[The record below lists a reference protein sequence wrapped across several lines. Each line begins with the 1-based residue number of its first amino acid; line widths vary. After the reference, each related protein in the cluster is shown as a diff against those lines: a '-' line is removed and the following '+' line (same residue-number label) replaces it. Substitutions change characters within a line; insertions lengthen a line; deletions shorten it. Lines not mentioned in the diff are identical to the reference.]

1 MPLWREFRSRLG
13 WAWPALG
20 RWRRPILA
28 LVGLGAVLLIY
39 WEVTSFVA
47 YTSDAYVTSDLIG
60 VAPEVSGKIVAVLV
74 RDDQTVHRGDPLLTI
89 NRVPFELE
97 AASRRA
103 SLAQARAREAADGDS
118 VAAAQGTLAAAEAQ
132 LGFAQDSQRR
142 AAALGESG
150 VESRQ
155 QLDRANELLRVAEAD
170 AAAARSALHRAEQLA
185 AADRAGVAAASADLD
200 TAEWRLSRTGLLAPA
215 DGAITHLTVRVGDTA
230 NANVPLIGIVDAR
243 AWRIVAN
250 FKQDYLRA
258 FRAGETG
265 WVWLGSEPWHWRRA
279 RIAGIARGISR
290 DPNPPGL
297 LPYVAP
303 TTDWIRLQRRF
314 PVTLTLTGEP
324 PQDVLFMGADARVV
338 IFP

>member
-1 MPLWREFRSRLG
+1 VLLRESRARSR

-20 RWRRPILA
+20 HWRRPSLA
-28 LVGLGAVLLIY
+28 LVGLGAILFIY
-39 WEVTSFVA
+39 WEVTSLVA
-47 YTSDAYVTSDLIG
+47 YTSDANVTSDLIA

-74 RDDQTVHRGDPLLTI
+74 RDDQTVRRGDPLLTI
-89 NRVPFELE
+89 ERVPFELE
-97 AASRRA
+97 VASRHA
-103 SLAQARAREAADGDS
+103 ALAQARARAAADGDS
-118 VAAAQGTLAAAEAQ
+118 AAAAQGALSSAEAQ
-132 LGFAQDSQRR
+132 LVFAQDSERR

-155 QLDRANELLRVAEAD
+155 QLDRANELLRVAEAN
-170 AAAARSALHRAEQLA
+170 AAAARSALQRAEQLA

-215 DGAITHLTVRVGDTA
+215 DGTVTHLTVRVGDTA

-243 AWRIVAN
+243 AWRVVAN

-258 FRAGETG
+258 FRTGETG
-265 WVWLGSEPWHWRRA
+265 WVWLDSAPWHWRRA
-279 RIAGIARGISR
+279 RIMGIARGVSR

-303 TTDWIRLQRRF
+303 TTD
-314 PVTLTLTGEP
+314 TKSG
-324 PQDVLFMGADARVV
+324 
-338 IFP
+338 